1 MFELYASLT
10 APSRG
15 LSEELD
21 AVNAIEQAVLEPLRI
36 AFASLGSCN
45 KLLNDLASPTD
56 FSPADK
62 TKLAERSGNRSSRS
76 VQKGGRGSIELSER
90 HGEPR

>member
-21 AVNAIEQAVLEPLRI
+21 AVNAIDQAVLEPLRI

-45 KLLNDLASPTD
+45 KLLNDLASLTD
-56 FSPADK
+56 FSQP
-62 TKLAERSGNRSSRS
+62 TKQSSPKGPGTGHRA